1 MIGLFHPPRCAAGEA
16 GCRVEF
22 TRSVR
27 LLARQEDMMIRTLPL
42 AAAVVAL
49 LASTALAQTPAPA
62 PAAGAAIQT
71 GSSVSLE
78 YTLKDEGGAV
88 LDTNKGG
95 KPLVFT
101 HGQRQI
107 IPGLERELLGLHAGD
122 EKKVVVKPA
131 DAYGEV
137 VPNAQQEVPK
147 EAIPKEALKVGTPLI
162 ARSGSGETR
171 PVIVKEIKEKT
182 VVLDLNHPLAG
193 KTLFFDVKV
202 LGVEPPK
209 AAPATP
215 TK

>member
-1 MIGLFHPPRCAAGEA
+1 
-16 GCRVEF
+16 
-22 TRSVR
+22 
-27 LLARQEDMMIRTLPL
+27 MIRTLPL
-42 AAAVVAL
+42 IAAVVAL
-49 LASTALAQTPAPA
+49 LASTAFAQTPAPA

-107 IPGLERELLGLHAGD
+107 IPGLERELLGLHTGD
-122 EKKVVVKPA
+122 EKKVVVKPE

-171 PVIVKEIKEKT
+171 PVIVKEIKENT